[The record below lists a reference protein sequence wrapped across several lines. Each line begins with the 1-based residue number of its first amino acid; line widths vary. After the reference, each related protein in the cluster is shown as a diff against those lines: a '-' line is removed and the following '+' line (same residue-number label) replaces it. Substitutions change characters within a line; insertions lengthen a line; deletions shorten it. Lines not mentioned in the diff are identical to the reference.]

1 MKCAPPARGR
11 AAASQALGV
20 SAPSHHV
27 LVPSFTCAACA
38 DAIVHAGG
46 VGAWLALP
54 AIEARSSAVAI
65 APHAMLLAYM
75 LRDLFWPLDAQIFA
89 HHVICGILCYLSVSG
104 HFPEMP
110 PNLWMTGGFGLECGS
125 LVVNVYRM
133 RPQWRRFKRT
143 APWLMGASNM
153 VGVTTVLYFAWAYDA
168 SLLTKACN
176 PIVVVPLAYLRQK
189 NANDEV
195 REAERSDM

>member
-1 MKCAPPARGR
+1 M
-11 AAASQALGV
+11 L
-20 SAPSHHV
+20 
-27 LVPSFTCAACA
+27 LACA
-38 DAIVHAGG
+38 IALIPMLALHVIMMKVLGDYGQEMVLGSYRWSFWSSMLFQGVMFPVSILIAIVHAGS

-104 HFPEMP
+104 NFPEMP

-143 APWLMGASNM
+143 APWLMGAS
-153 VGVTTVLYFAWAYDA
+153 
-168 SLLTKACN
+168 
-176 PIVVVPLAYLRQK
+176 
-189 NANDEV
+189 
-195 REAERSDM
+195 